1 MSTKTTQI
9 LKQLKNALTVYPD
22 NHPNRTF
29 GDLALRETFQNK
41 QRSIICFRN
50 SKSIGSRLISA
61 KIPPAKPSGSQN
73 MEVPL
78 KNHDLSEYS
87 KRYFQA
93 RSVSHMKP
101 IGIPMG

>member
-1 MSTKTTQI
+1 MSTRTTQI
-9 LKQLKNALTVYPD
+9 LKQLKDALTVFPD

-29 GDLALRETFQNK
+29 GDHTLRDTFQNK
-41 QRSIICFRN
+41 QRPIICFRN

-61 KIPPAKPSGSQN
+61 KIPSIKPLNSQN

-78 KNHDLSEYS
+78 KNHNLNEYA

-93 RSVSHMKP
+93 RSVFHTLT